1 MASKRKTSQTTAT
14 KTGGVRPRHVRVSRG
29 VTDTLEALKC
39 NPFEIMARIAMDEG
53 QDVKLRAAMAKE
65 LAVYAAPKPKVVE
78 ADGAAPADVGEIIS
92 RAWAGGAQSDGN
104 PRS

>member
-1 MASKRKTSQTTAT
+1 MAAKRKTSKNTAT
-14 KTGGVRPRHVRVSRG
+14 KTGGVRSRHVRVSRG

-65 LAVYAAPKPKVVE
+65 LAAYAAPKPKAGE
-78 ADGAAPADVGEIIS
+78 ADGDGPADVGEIIS
-92 RAWAGGAQSDGN
+92 RAWAGDAESAGN
-104 PRS
+104 TRP

>member
-1 MASKRKTSQTTAT
+1 MAAKRKTSRTTPK
-14 KTGGVRPRHVRVSRG
+14 KTGGVRSRHVRVSRG

-39 NPFEIMARIAMDEG
+39 NPFEIMARIAMDES

-65 LAVYAAPKPKVVE
+65 LAVYAAPKPKAAD

-92 RAWAGGAQSDGN
+92 RAWAGGTQSAGN
-104 PRS
+104 TRP